1 MLGRA
6 DFFPRFDPQ
15 PRPAREPSR
24 AAVRRGRA
32 PLCFRGHAPTF
43 FLSAPQRLRTPL
55 HRAAARRSRTNVPV
69 PPVPRPLSWSGR
81 ATRCARW
88 GSAAAAWG
96 ISVFCLL
103 SARGGQPG
111 EDGGTHALAPRRV
124 ALRAIATA
132 PTAPSIQGALAALT
146 PRVGAAASRTASRA
160 THHRALLISPWR
172 RPPACQRI
180 RVPTLRAP
188 ARLAHA
194 PASPRLAAAR
204 LSCLCIFVRGNAA
217 PLASPT
223 TPGLSGG
230 VSEPQWRVFTS
241 RRVRATSVVCTVRC
255 EPVAARRCPLSSRA
269 AISNCTM

>member
-6 DFFPRFDPQ
+6 DFFPRFDPH
-15 PRPAREPSR
+15 PPPAREPSR
-24 AAVRRGRA
+24 AAGRRGRA
-32 PLCFRGHAPTF
+32 PLCFRGHAPDVFSLPPTP
-43 FLSAPQRLRTPL
+43 SYPPAPRGSTQVP
-55 HRAAARRSRTNVPV
+55 HERS
-69 PPVPRPLSWSGR
+69 R
-81 ATRCARW
+81 ATRTGHSPGAGEPR
-88 GSAAAAWG
+88 GAHGGALRRTWG

-124 ALRAIATA
+124 ALRAVATA

-241 RRVRATSVVCTVRC
+241 RRVRATGVVCTVHC
-255 EPVAARRCPLSSRA
+255 APVAARRCPLSSRA

>member
-6 DFFPRFDPQ
+6 DFFPRFDPH
-15 PRPAREPSR
+15 PPPAREPSR
-24 AAVRRGRA
+24 AAGRRGRA
-32 PLCFRGHAPTF
+32 PLCFRGHAPDVF
-43 FLSAPQRLRTPL
+43 SLPPTPSYPPCT
-55 HRAAARRSRTNVPV
+55 ARRHAGPARTFPCH
-69 PPVPRPLSWSGR
+69 PHRPQSWSGR

-124 ALRAIATA
+124 ALRAVATA

-241 RRVRATSVVCTVRC
+241 RRVRATGVVCTVRC
-255 EPVAARRCPLSSRA
+255 APVAARRCPLSSRA